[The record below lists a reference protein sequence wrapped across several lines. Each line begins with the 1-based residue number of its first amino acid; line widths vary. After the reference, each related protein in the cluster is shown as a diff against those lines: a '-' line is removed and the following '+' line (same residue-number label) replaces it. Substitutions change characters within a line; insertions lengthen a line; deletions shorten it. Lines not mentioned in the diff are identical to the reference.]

1 VQVDVGFPDKD
12 SVRACCKE
20 LVFQIGLPPDLGGD
34 PDAYGPFDL
43 VLSALALCT
52 GHHVRTFL
60 QARGLPVAQAG
71 VTVRAER
78 GAESHLLDDVRVEI
92 RVPSDFPEKYD
103 DAIVRAAGQCL
114 IKAQLGQKPA
124 IETAVVRA

>member
-1 VQVDVGFPDKD
+1 M
-12 SVRACCKE
+12 
-20 LVFQIGLPPDLGGD
+20 
-34 PDAYGPFDL
+34 
-43 VLSALALCT
+43 
-52 GHHVRTFL
+52 
-60 QARGLPVAQAG
+60 
-71 VTVRAER
+71 TVRAER

-124 IETAVVRA
+124 IETAVVQGLLPVLDDSAPPTTEGEPSRAHHR